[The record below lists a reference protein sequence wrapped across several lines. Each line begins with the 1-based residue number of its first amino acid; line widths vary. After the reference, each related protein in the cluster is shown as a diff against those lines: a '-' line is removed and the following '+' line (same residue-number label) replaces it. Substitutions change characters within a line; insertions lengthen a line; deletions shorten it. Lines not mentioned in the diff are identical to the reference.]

1 MNNGLTPVYIPLL
14 FDPLTQRLHP
24 PYLSGTEQLSSLYQN
39 LQQLHLHQMV
49 PALSSASPFVS
60 LAPGIVPMSRI
71 PVSQFVPDGGGA
83 GYLPPSNPIP
93 TAAPA
98 KLRRLS
104 SPAGFVNL
112 TREEMSSYLG
122 VGNDCDWSAVDRAKT
137 TTLEMSQAPDDAC
150 HDVSRRTS
158 STSGFSEMTDNMTT
172 ISKQHSSGFEDG
184 KNGFCGNDARKAGEV
199 NVNDMETLE
208 GLRGC
213 ADVDFGNETVLM
225 ETDDNVNSSF
235 TRLNLNLLNCD
246 VQQGFNCPSQSF
258 GLQRPTL
265 PLSAVFQYQRI
276 LPVDCHVYSTP
287 HRF

>member
-14 FDPLTQRLHP
+14 FDPLTQRLHT

-49 PALSSASPFVS
+49 PALPSASPFVS
-60 LAPGIVPMSRI
+60 LAPGIIPMSGL
-71 PVSQFVPDGGGA
+71 PVSQFVPDSGC
-83 GYLPPSNPIP
+83 YLSPSNPPP
-93 TAAPA
+93 TTAPA

-112 TREEMSSYLG
+112 ARDEMSNYLG
-122 VGNDCDWSAVDRAKT
+122 VGNDCDWSAVDRAKN
-137 TTLEMSQAPDDAC
+137 TTLEMTQVLDDVC

-158 STSGFSEMTDNMTT
+158 STSGFSEMMDNMTA
-172 ISKQHSSGFEDG
+172 ISKHSNGFEDG
-184 KNGFCGNDARKAGEV
+184 KNSFCGNDARKAGEG
-199 NVNDMETLE
+199 VNDMETLE

-213 ADVDFGNETVLM
+213 ADVGFSNETILM

-235 TRLNLNLLNCD
+235 TRLNLNRLNCD
-246 VQQGFNCPSQSF
+246 VQPGFNCNSQSF

-276 LPVDCHVYSTP
+276 LPVDSHVYSTP